1 MKLNPQLLRLNRN
14 LIACCVISALISA
27 FVAQMLSEEESYL
40 NTTITIVVW
49 GYAVFFG
56 FFGCLFYLDN
66 KKRYQAMKPKL
77 IKKELI
83 KLASSFGIGEIVYL
97 GIRWSLMFYFLEI
110 EIEPFAASLVSEA
123 IATTFYLAVVSTVL
137 KVTKAY

>member
-1 MKLNPQLLRLNRN
+1 MKLNHQLLRLNRN
-14 LIACCVISALISA
+14 ILVCCVISALISA

-40 NTTITIVVW
+40 NTSLTILA
-49 GYAVFFG
+49 GYGVFFG
-56 FFGCLFYLDN
+56 FFGFLFYLDN
-66 KKRYQAMKPKL
+66 KKRYQAMRPKL

-83 KLASSFGIGEIVYL
+83 KLTSSFGIGEIVYL

-123 IATTFYLAVVSTVL
+123 IATTFYLVVISTVL

>member
-1 MKLNPQLLRLNRN
+1 MELSQRLLRLNRN
-14 LIACCVISALISA
+14 LLICCVISALISA

-40 NTTITIVVW
+40 NTTLTILA
-49 GYAVFFG
+49 GYGVFFG
-56 FFGCLFYLDN
+56 FFGFLFYLDN
-66 KKRYQAMKPKL
+66 KKRYQAMRPKL

-97 GIRWSLMFYFLEI
+97 GIRWSLMFYFLEV
-110 EIEPFAASLVSEA
+110 EIEPFAASLISEA

-137 KVTKAY
+137 KVTKVY

>member
-1 MKLNPQLLRLNRN
+1 MELSQRLLRLNRN
-14 LIACCVISALISA
+14 LLICCVISALISA

-40 NTTITIVVW
+40 NTTLTILA
-49 GYAVFFG
+49 GYGVFFG
-56 FFGCLFYLDN
+56 FFGFLFYLDN
-66 KKRYQAMKPKL
+66 KKRYQAMRPQL

-110 EIEPFAASLVSEA
+110 ELEPFAASLVSEA
-123 IATTFYLAVVSTVL
+123 IATVFYLIVVSSVL
-137 KVTKAY
+137 KVTKVY

>member
-1 MKLNPQLLRLNRN
+1 MELSQRLLRLNRN
-14 LIACCVISALISA
+14 LLICCVISALISA

-40 NTTITIVVW
+40 NTTLTILA
-49 GYAVFFG
+49 GYGVFFG
-56 FFGCLFYLDN
+56 FFGFLFYLDN
-66 KKRYQAMKPKL
+66 KKRYQAMRPKL

-97 GIRWSLMFYFLEI
+97 GIRWSLMFYFLEV

>member
-1 MKLNPQLLRLNRN
+1 MELSQRFLRLNRN
-14 LIACCVISALISA
+14 LLICCVISALISA

-40 NTTITIVVW
+40 NTTLTILA
-49 GYAVFFG
+49 GYGVFFG
-56 FFGCLFYLDN
+56 FFGFLFYLDN
-66 KKRYQAMKPKL
+66 KKRYQAMRPKL

-110 EIEPFAASLVSEA
+110 ELEPFAASLVSEA
-123 IATTFYLAVVSTVL
+123 IATLFYLIVVSSVL
-137 KVTKAY
+137 KVTKVY

>member
-1 MKLNPQLLRLNRN
+1 MKLNQQLLRLNRN
-14 LIACCVISALISA
+14 ILVCCIISALISA

-40 NTTITIVVW
+40 NTTLTILA
-49 GYAVFFG
+49 GYGVFFG
-56 FFGCLFYLDN
+56 FFGFLFYLDN
-66 KKRYQAMKPKL
+66 KKRYRAMRSKL

-97 GIRWSLMFYFLEI
+97 GIRWSLMFYFLEV

>member
-1 MKLNPQLLRLNRN
+1 MELSQRLLRLNRN
-14 LIACCVISALISA
+14 LLICCVISALISA

-40 NTTITIVVW
+40 NTTLTILA
-49 GYAVFFG
+49 GYGVFFG
-56 FFGCLFYLDN
+56 FFGFLFYLDN
-66 KKRYQAMKPKL
+66 KKRYQAMRPKL

-110 EIEPFAASLVSEA
+110 ELEPFAASLVSEA
-123 IATTFYLAVVSTVL
+123 IATVFYLIVVSSVL

>member
-1 MKLNPQLLRLNRN
+1 MELSQRLLRLNRN
-14 LIACCVISALISA
+14 LLICCVTSALISA

-40 NTTITIVVW
+40 NTTLTILA
-49 GYAVFFG
+49 GYGVFFG
-56 FFGCLFYLDN
+56 FFGFLFYLDN
-66 KKRYQAMKPKL
+66 KKRYQAMRPKL

-110 EIEPFAASLVSEA
+110 ELEPFAASLVSEA
-123 IATTFYLAVVSTVL
+123 IATLFYLIVVSSVL
-137 KVTKAY
+137 KVTKVY

>member
-1 MKLNPQLLRLNRN
+1 MELSQRLLRLNRN
-14 LIACCVISALISA
+14 LLICCVISALISA

-40 NTTITIVVW
+40 NTTLTILV
-49 GYAVFFG
+49 GYGIFFG
-56 FFGCLFYLDN
+56 FFGFLFYLDN
-66 KKRYQAMKPKL
+66 KKRYQAMRPKL

-110 EIEPFAASLVSEA
+110 ELEPFAASLVSEA
-123 IATTFYLAVVSTVL
+123 IATLFYLIVVSSVL
-137 KVTKAY
+137 KVTKVY

>member
-1 MKLNPQLLRLNRN
+1 M
-14 LIACCVISALISA
+14 A
-27 FVAQMLSEEESYL
+27 
-40 NTTITIVVW
+40 

-56 FFGCLFYLDN
+56 FFGRLFYQDN

-77 IKKELI
+77 IKNELI
-83 KLASSFGIGEIVYL
+83 KLVSSFGIGEIVYL
-97 GIRWSLMFYFLEI
+97 GIRRSLMFYFLEI

-123 IATTFYLAVVSTVL
+123 IATAFYLAVVSTVL